1 VLSIGRRSLLTLPT
15 VGFAVRRNHQHGL
28 AGAGAHAAICDVQQ
42 TAALKGSRDPYGLAV
57 WVDGVMA
64 WVVLAELQH
73 LALQVSERFHGW
85 WAG

>member
-1 VLSIGRRSLLTLPT
+1 
-15 VGFAVRRNHQHGL
+15 
-28 AGAGAHAAICDVQQ
+28 VQQ

-64 WVVLAELQH
+64 WVVLTELQH